1 MIKKKLKSTSAYD
14 KCSASFTIVF
24 SDRCSCIPNIPS
36 LLFPFFKKSV
46 IIHLVCSEYV
56 PRQGSQIRFA
66 CYEGLVRKNIWLQ
79 CWGTA
84 LQDIR
89 ERCQIEKIERKVTG
103 RSQLGQQWHT
113 LNGYYIAALEKKPIS
128 AVLFAFCLDLKS
140 RCGSCFFLPW
150 TYLFAEAKSKYVHI
164 AHQKWTLYVN
174 RGDPLWCSLL
184 FSAGLGL

>member
-1 MIKKKLKSTSAYD
+1 MIKKKLKSTSAGD
-14 KCSASFTIVF
+14 KCGASFTVVF
-24 SDRCSCIPNIPS
+24 SDRCSRIPNIPS
-36 LLFPFFKKSV
+36 LLFPFLKKKSV
-46 IIHLVCSEYV
+46 IIHLVCSECV

-113 LNGYYIAALEKKPIS
+113 LNGYYIAALEKTTSLLSFLHSVLIS
-128 AVLFAFCLDLKS
+128 KAGVDPVVSYPELIYLLKQS
-140 RCGSCFFLPW
+140 LSTSILQ
-150 TYLFAEAKSKYVHI
+150 
-164 AHQKWTLYVN
+164 HQEWTLYVN
-174 RGDPLWCSLL
+174 REDQL
-184 FSAGLGL
+184 F

>member
-24 SDRCSCIPNIPS
+24 SDRWSCIPNIPS
-36 LLFPFFKKSV
+36 LLFPFLQKSV
-46 IIHLVCSEYV
+46 FIHLVCSEYV

-113 LNGYYIAALEKKPIS
+113 LNGYYIAALEK
-128 AVLFAFCLDLKS
+128 
-140 RCGSCFFLPW
+140 
-150 TYLFAEAKSKYVHI
+150 T
-164 AHQKWTLYVN
+164 T
-174 RGDPLWCSLL
+174 SLL
-184 FSAGLGL
+184 SFLHSVLILKAGVDPVFSYPELIYLLKQSLSISILRTRNELFM